1 MFLVSINKDNKL
13 EVYLLSN
20 IERAKELAKEFAIQG
35 LQKPFLCKNKEVL
48 ALTLNKL
55 NKPLDLTLF
64 K

>member
-1 MFLVSINKDNKL
+1 MFLVSIDKDNKL

-20 IERAKELAKEFAIQG
+20 LERAKELAREFATQG
-35 LQKPFLCKNKEVL
+35 LQKPFLCKTEASL
-48 ALTLNKL
+48 EQTLKKL

>member
-1 MFLVSINKDNKL
+1 MFLVSTNSNNKL

-20 IERAKELAKEFAIQG
+20 IERAKELAREFTAQG

-48 ALTLNKL
+48 VLTLNKL